1 MQVFPISSLN
11 TLGANGLSHLGRLS
25 VLLFLGLVL
34 LWSCKDDG
42 PDAIPSNVWL
52 ISTSD
57 DYQEKAQEAL
67 VNMESGDTLHFKQG
81 TYSFDQQLSVSG
93 KTGIVIRGEGR
104 DNTILDFSGQVSGAQ
119 GILATDMTDVIFA
132 DLTVRDMPGDGIKAK
147 DCDGISFFRVGAVYS
162 GGPDA
167 NHGAYG
173 LYPVTS
179 NDVLVDDCYVTAA
192 SDAGIYVGQSEQV
205 HVRNCFVEQNVAGIE
220 IENCIN
226 SDVYGNRAERNTGG
240 ILVFDLPGLP
250 VIKNGHTCRVFDNI
264 LDRNNT
270 INFAPEGNIVGN
282 VPEGTG
288 IMLLSARDVE
298 IFNNTITNCNIMGVG
313 IVSFVA
319 LDSLGAATNTDPE
332 FDEYVYN
339 IHVHDNS
346 FTRAPSDPFGGLFA
360 LTLSA
365 VYNGFGIAPDIV
377 WDGIINPDLPLSE
390 QKICHHDN
398 GGAQFAD
405 IDAANDFT
413 DVVANPADNDC
424 TIAALPVTAL
434 DAPALSYTVP
444 PVFP

>member
-1 MQVFPISSLN
+1 MQVTSIPLW
-11 TLGANGLSHLGRLS
+11 ANGLRHRAPLP
-25 VLLFLGLVL
+25 LLFLVAVVS

-42 PDAIPSNVWL
+42 PDAVPANVWL
-52 ISTSD
+52 VSPTD
-57 DYQEKAQEAL
+57 DYREKAQEAL

-104 DNTILDFSGQVSGAQ
+104 ENTILDFSGQVSGAQ

-132 DLTVRDMPGDGIKAK
+132 DLTVQDMPGDGIKAK
-147 DCDGISFFRVGAVYS
+147 DCDGISFIRVGAVYS
-162 GGPDA
+162 AGADP
-167 NHGAYG
+167 NNGAYG

-179 NDVLVDDCYVTAA
+179 NDVLLEACYVTGA

-205 HVRNCFVEQNVAGIE
+205 HVRDCFVELNVAGIE

-226 SDVYGNRAERNTGG
+226 SDVYDNRAERNTGG

-250 VIKNGHTCRVFDNI
+250 VIKNGTTCRVFNNT
-264 LDRNNT
+264 LERNNT

-288 IMLLSARDVE
+288 VMILSAAEVE
-298 IFNNTITNCNIMGVG
+298 VFDNSIVNCNIMGVG

-319 LDSLGAATNTDPE
+319 LDSLGAAVSTDPE
-332 FDEYVYN
+332 FDEYCYN
-339 IHVHDNS
+339 IHVHNNS
-346 FTRAPSDPFGGLFA
+346 FTRAPSDPFGGFFA
-360 LTLSA
+360 LLLSG
-365 VYNGFGIAPDIV
+365 VYADAGIAPDII
-377 WDGIINPDLPLSE
+377 WDGVINPDVPLSE

-405 IDAANDFT
+405 LDLVNTFAGIE
-413 DVVANPADNDC
+413 ANPANNDC
-424 TIAALPVTAL
+424 TMSALPETAL
-434 DAPALSYTVP
+434 DAPELSYTVP
-444 PVFP
+444 PTYE